1 MLGRAYLMDRPMS
14 GRRIDLNLFRVL
26 DAIHVHGGISAAARA
41 LHLTQPA
48 VTHSLNRLR
57 EHFGDPL
64 FVRQGNRV
72 LPTERTRRMIGEVQ
86 LHLKGLQATTQRQAV
101 FSPQTLELS
110 FTVGFRDVLES
121 IAFPS
126 LMRRLAERAPGVRI
140 VSRRVAAAEVEREL
154 LAGTLDLAVD
164 RRLRAGARVASEHV
178 LDEPLVVA
186 MRRGHALDGRPLRST
201 DYFAA
206 HHVAVS
212 SLGVPIALDLLLQQ
226 DGRDRELRL
235 VCQHYFAACQVV
247 AGSDLL
253 LTLPASYAA
262 GLAAQLPLSLSPLP
276 LKLKP
281 VPIHA
286 YWLAS
291 RNDDASHAWL
301 REQVVGAIRE
311 APALRA
317 TRGRRASRA
326 VAAADPT

>member
-1 MLGRAYLMDRPMS
+1 MPAAS
-14 GRRIDLNLFRVL
+14 RRIDLNLFRVL

-48 VTHSLNRLR
+48 VTHALNRLR
-57 EHFGDPL
+57 AQFDDPL

-72 LPTERTRRMIGEVQ
+72 VPTERTRRMIGEVQ
-86 LHLKGLQATTQRQAV
+86 LHLKGLQATTQRQAP

-121 IAFPS
+121 IAFPP
-126 LMRRLAERAPGVRI
+126 LIQRLAERAPGVRI
-140 VSRRVAAAEVEREL
+140 VSRRVAAGEVEREL
-154 LAGTLDLAVD
+154 VAGTLDLAVD
-164 RRLRAGARVASEHV
+164 RRLRAGSRVASEHL

-186 MRRGHALDGRPLRST
+186 MRRGHALDGRALRRA

-206 HHVAVS
+206 QHVAVS
-212 SLGVPIALDLLLQQ
+212 SLGEPIALDLLLQQ

-247 AGSDLL
+247 AASDLL

-262 GLAAQLPLSLSPLP
+262 SLAALLPLSLQPLP

-291 RNDDASHAWL
+291 RHDDASHAWL
-301 REQVVGAIRE
+301 RDQVMAAIRE
-311 APALRA
+311 APAFRSA
-317 TRGRRASRA
+317 GAGRRVRS
-326 VAAADPT
+326 AADIA

>member
-1 MLGRAYLMDRPMS
+1 MS
-14 GRRIDLNLFRVL
+14 AASRRIDLNLFRVL

-48 VTHSLNRLR
+48 VTHALNRLR
-57 EHFGDPL
+57 AQFDDPL

-72 LPTERTRRMIGEVQ
+72 VPTERTRAMIGEVQ
-86 LHLKGLQATTQRQAV
+86 LHLKGLQATTQRQAP

-121 IAFPS
+121 IAFPP
-126 LMRRLAERAPGVRI
+126 LMQRLAERAPGVRI
-140 VSRRVAAAEVEREL
+140 VSRRVAAGDVEREL
-154 LAGTLDLAVD
+154 VAGTLDLAVD
-164 RRLRAGARVASEHV
+164 RRLRAGARVTSEHL

-186 MRRGHALDGRPLRST
+186 MRRGHALDGRVLRRA

-206 HHVAVS
+206 QHVAVS
-212 SLGVPIALDLLLQQ
+212 SLGEPIALDLLLQQ

-235 VCQHYFAACQVV
+235 VCQHYFGACQVV
-247 AGSDLL
+247 AASDLL

-262 GLAAQLPLSLSPLP
+262 SLATLLPLSLQPLP

-291 RNDDASHAWL
+291 RHDDASHAWL
-301 REQVVGAIRE
+301 RDQVMAAIRE
-311 APALRA
+311 APAFRAVGAGRRKRA
-317 TRGRRASRA
+317 TAGL
-326 VAAADPT
+326 V

>member
-1 MLGRAYLMDRPMS
+1 MPAAT
-14 GRRIDLNLFRVL
+14 RRIDLNLFRVL

-48 VTHSLNRLR
+48 VTHALNRLR
-57 EHFGDPL
+57 AQFDDPL

-72 LPTERTRRMIGEVQ
+72 VPTERTRRMIGEVQ
-86 LHLKGLQATTQRQAV
+86 LHLKGLQATTQRQAP
-101 FSPQTLELS
+101 FSPQTLEQT

-121 IAFPS
+121 IAFPP
-126 LMRRLAERAPGVRI
+126 LMQRLAERAPGVRI
-140 VSRRVAAAEVEREL
+140 VSRRVAAGEVEREL
-154 LAGTLDLAVD
+154 VAGTLDLAVD
-164 RRLRAGARVASEHV
+164 RRLRAGVRVASEHV

-186 MRRGHALDGRPLRST
+186 MRRGHPLDGRALRRV

-206 HHVAVS
+206 QHVAVS
-212 SLGVPIALDLLLQQ
+212 SLGEPIALDLLLQQ

-247 AGSDLL
+247 AASDLL
-253 LTLPASYAA
+253 LTLPASYAT
-262 GLAAQLPLSLSPLP
+262 GLATLLPLSVQPLP

-291 RNDDASHAWL
+291 QQDDASHAWL
-301 REQVVGAIRE
+301 RDQVLAAIRH
-311 APALRA
+311 APAFSA
-317 TRGRRASRA
+317 AGRGVRRSAGKS
-326 VAAADPT
+326 VT